1 MTSSGGIAQEKPNMK
16 FSVLAL
22 DYDGTIARD
31 GQLDPEVRSAIGEV
45 RSRGI
50 VVVIVT
56 GRTISDLTMVAG
68 GLGFVDAVVGENG
81 AVLAFRGGNT
91 RLIGRPAPPAF
102 LEELRRRGVAFSQG
116 QCVVEADAGAAPQ
129 ILEAIRGLEL
139 PLVILFNR
147 GRLMVL
153 PQAISKG
160 IGLREALTMLRLSP
174 HNAIAIGDAENDH
187 DLLAACEFGVAVA
200 WGSKALQASAD
211 DVLQGDGPGAVAA
224 YIRQAAR
231 ELRLPRERFDRTRL
245 VLGTTDDGY
254 PLSLAM
260 RGRNV
265 LIAGDPRSGKS
276 WVTGLICEQLI
287 IQGYTLCVIDAEGDY
302 RTLESLPGVVVFG
315 GDNPPAELRDLA
327 RVLRHPY
334 MSAVV
339 DLSHIPYREKVDYLN
354 ALLPMLASLR
364 RSTGLPHR
372 IVVDEAHYFLHE
384 PNVRDL
390 IDFDL
395 GAYTLVTYRLSDL
408 HPNLR
413 KAIEGIV
420 VKRTTDLREVS
431 TLLEMAGSTNAE
443 SEWRSIF
450 GGLAVDEAV
459 LLPGIEEAG
468 GKLRRFQLSG
478 RLTMHV
484 RHKAKY
490 VDLRLIEGRG
500 FVFTENDQPVGP
512 PARTLKEFVSSLNT
526 VPPSVLD
533 GHARRGDFSLWL
545 GEVFRDH
552 LLASDVRKVEQRY
565 RLGHTRDL
573 RKALAEA
580 IQKQY
585 DLSPQ
590 IENTQDD
597 APPQFG
603 PTSNP
608 VTRSDGPIG
617 PPRV

>member
-1 MTSSGGIAQEKPNMK
+1 
-16 FSVLAL
+16 
-22 DYDGTIARD
+22 
-31 GQLDPEVRSAIGEV
+31 
-45 RSRGI
+45 
-50 VVVIVT
+50 
-56 GRTISDLTMVAG
+56 
-68 GLGFVDAVVGENG
+68 
-81 AVLAFRGGNT
+81 
-91 RLIGRPAPPAF
+91 
-102 LEELRRRGVAFSQG
+102 
-116 QCVVEADAGAAPQ
+116 
-129 ILEAIRGLEL
+129 
-139 PLVILFNR
+139 
-147 GRLMVL
+147 
-153 PQAISKG
+153 
-160 IGLREALTMLRLSP
+160 
-174 HNAIAIGDAENDH
+174 
-187 DLLAACEFGVAVA
+187 
-200 WGSKALQASAD
+200 
-211 DVLQGDGPGAVAA
+211 
-224 YIRQAAR
+224 
-231 ELRLPRERFDRTRL
+231 
-245 VLGTTDDGY
+245 
-254 PLSLAM
+254 M

-339 DLSHIPYREKVDYLN
+339 DLSHVPYREKVDYLN

-590 IENTQDD
+590 IEDTQDD